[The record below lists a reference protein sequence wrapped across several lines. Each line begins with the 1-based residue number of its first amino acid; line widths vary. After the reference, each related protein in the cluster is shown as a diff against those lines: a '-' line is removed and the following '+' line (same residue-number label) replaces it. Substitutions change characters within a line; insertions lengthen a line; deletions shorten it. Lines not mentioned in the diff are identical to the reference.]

1 VEGIEPAEVSAETTI
16 RFDDR
21 VAIVTGA
28 GNGLGRCHA
37 LGLAARGAKV
47 VINDAGGTVDGIGS
61 KGRSAPAE
69 RVVAEIEAAG
79 GTAIADTADV
89 TDPAQVAA
97 MVDRAAQR
105 WGRIDILVNNAGIL
119 RDKSFGKLTLEDF
132 RAMMEVH
139 VLGAVHTAKAV
150 WERMRTQDYGR
161 IVLTTSSSGLY
172 GNFGQAN
179 YGTAKAALIGL
190 MKVLDQEGRKYDI
203 RVNILSPTATTR
215 MTEALLPEEDR
226 ALLDP
231 ASVTPGLLYLVS
243 DEAPSGVMLCAGAG
257 CFARAEVVETAGI
270 YLPPD
275 ERSPETVARRFSEI
289 SAPEGAATLPD
300 AWAQT
305 KKYVALARKAQK
317 NRLGKS

>member
-1 VEGIEPAEVSAETTI
+1 MSVEATI

-37 LGLAARGAKV
+37 LGLAARGAI
-47 VINDAGGTVDGIGS
+47 VIVNDAGGTVAGAG
-61 KGRSAPAE
+61 KSATAE
-69 RVVAEIEAAG
+69 TVVAEIEAAG

-97 MVDRAAQR
+97 MIERATER

-119 RDKSFGKLTLEDF
+119 RDKSFAKLALEDF
-132 RAMMEVH
+132 RAVLEVH
-139 VLGAVHTAKAV
+139 VLGAFHAAKAV
-150 WERMRTQDYGR
+150 WERMRAQNYGR
-161 IVLTTSSSGLY
+161 IVFTTSSSGLY

-190 MKVLDQEGRKYDI
+190 MKVLDQEGRKHDI
-203 RVNILSPTATTR
+203 RVNILSPTASTR

-243 DEAPSGVMLCAGAG
+243 DKAPTGVMLCAGAG

-270 YLPPD
+270 YLPPG
-275 ERSPETVARRFSEI
+275 ERSPETVAARFDEI
-289 SAPEGAATLPD
+289 SASDGAATLPD

-305 KKYVALARKAQK
+305 KKYVALARQAQK
-317 NRLGKS
+317 SRSGKS

>member
-1 VEGIEPAEVSAETTI
+1 MSAGATI

-47 VINDAGGTVDGIGS
+47 VVNDAGGTVEGS
-61 KGRSAPAE
+61 GRSAAAE
-69 RVVAEIEAAG
+69 KVVGEIEAAG
-79 GTAIADTADV
+79 AVAMADTADV

-97 MVDRAAQR
+97 MVERAVER

-132 RAMMEVH
+132 RAVLEVH
-139 VLGAVHTAKAV
+139 VMGAFHAAKAV
-150 WERMRTQDYGR
+150 WERMRTQNYGR
-161 IVLTTSSSGLY
+161 IVFTTSSSGLY

-179 YGTAKAALIGL
+179 YGTAKAALVGL
-190 MKVLDQEGRKYDI
+190 MNVLEIEGRKNDI
-203 RVNILSPTATTR
+203 RVNILSPTASTR

-243 DEAPSGVMLCAGAG
+243 EEAPSGVMLCAGAG
-257 CFARAEVVETAGI
+257 CFARAEVIETAGI
-270 YLPPD
+270 YLPPQ
-275 ERSPETVARRFSEI
+275 ERAPETIARRFDEI

-305 KKYVALARKAQK
+305 KKYVALARKSGA
-317 NRLGKS
+317 GKK

>member
-1 VEGIEPAEVSAETTI
+1 MSAEATI

-37 LGLAARGAKV
+37 LGLAARGAKLV
-47 VINDAGGTVDGIGS
+47 VNDAGGTVDGIG
-61 KGRSAPAE
+61 RSAAAE
-69 RVVAEIEAAG
+69 SVVAEIEAAG

-97 MVDRAAQR
+97 MVERAAQR
-105 WGRIDILVNNAGIL
+105 WGRIDILGNNAGIL
-119 RDKSFGKLTLEDF
+119 RDKSFGKLALEDF
-132 RAMMEVH
+132 RAVLEVH
-139 VLGAVHTAKAV
+139 VFGAFHAAKAV
-150 WERMRTQDYGR
+150 WERMRAQNYGR
-161 IVLTTSSSGLY
+161 IVFTTSSSGLY

-190 MKVLDQEGRKYDI
+190 MKVLDQEGRKNDI
-203 RVNILSPTATTR
+203 RVNILSPTASTR
-215 MTEALLPEEDR
+215 MTESLLPAEDR

-243 DEAPSGVMLCAGAG
+243 DEGPSGVMLCAGAG
-257 CFARAEVVETAGI
+257 CFARAEVVETTGI

-275 ERSPETVARRFSEI
+275 DRSPETVARRFGEI
-289 SAPEGAATLPD
+289 STPDGAATLPD

-305 KKYVALARKAQK
+305 KKYIALARKAQK
-317 NRLGKS
+317 SRLEKP

>member
-1 VEGIEPAEVSAETTI
+1 MTAEAPI

-47 VINDAGGTVDGIGS
+47 VVNDLGGTVDGMGDS
-61 KGRSAPAE
+61 GRSAEAE
-69 RVVAEIEAAG
+69 RVVAEIESAG
-79 GTAIADTADV
+79 GTAIADTTDV
-89 TDPAQVAA
+89 TDPGQVAT
-97 MVDRAAQR
+97 MVERAAER

-119 RDKSFGKLTLEDF
+119 RDKSFGKLTLGDF
-132 RAMMEVH
+132 RAMLDVH

-150 WERMRTQDYGR
+150 WERMRAQSYGR
-161 IVLTTSSSGLY
+161 IVLTTSSTGLY

-179 YGTAKAALIGL
+179 YAAAKAALIGL

-215 MTEALLPEEDR
+215 MTEALLPKEDR

-257 CFARAEVVETAGI
+257 CFARAEVIETAGI
-270 YLPPD
+270 YLSPD
-275 ERSPETVARRFSEI
+275 ERSPETVARRFNEI

-305 KKYVALARKAQK
+305 KKYVALARQAQQT
-317 NRLGKS
+317 RSGKP

>member
-1 VEGIEPAEVSAETTI
+1 MATI

-47 VINDAGGTVDGIGS
+47 LVNDAGGTVEGT
-61 KGRSAPAE
+61 GRSAAAE

-79 GTAIADTADV
+79 GSAIADTADV
-89 TDPAQVAA
+89 TDPAQVAG
-97 MVDRAAQR
+97 MVERVLER

-119 RDKSFGKLTLEDF
+119 RDKSFGKLALEDF
-132 RAMMEVH
+132 RAVLEVH
-139 VLGAVHTAKAV
+139 VLGGFHAAKAV
-150 WERMRTQDYGR
+150 WERMRAQNYGR
-161 IVLTTSSSGLY
+161 IVFTTSSTGLY

-179 YGTAKAALIGL
+179 YATAKAALIGL
-190 MKVLDQEGRKYDI
+190 MKVLDQEGRKNDI
-203 RVNILSPTATTR
+203 RVNILSPTASTR

-231 ASVTPGLLYLVS
+231 ADVTPGLLYLVS
-243 DEAPSGVMLCAGAG
+243 EAAPTGVMLCAGAG

-270 YLPPD
+270 YLPPE
-275 ERSPETVARRFSEI
+275 ERSPETVARRFDEI
-289 SAPEGAATLPD
+289 SAPDGAATLPN

-305 KKYVALARKAQK
+305 KKYVARARDAQK
-317 NRLGKS
+317 SRIGKL

>member
-243 DEAPSGVMLCAGAG
+243 GEAPSGVMLCAGAG

-305 KKYVALARKAQK
+305 KKYVALARNAQK
-317 NRLGKS
+317 S

>member
-1 VEGIEPAEVSAETTI
+1 MSAEASI

-47 VINDAGGTVDGIGS
+47 VVNDAGGTVDG
-61 KGRSAPAE
+61 KGRSAAAE
-69 RVVAEIEAAG
+69 KVVAEIVAAG
-79 GTAIADTADV
+79 GTAFADTADI

-97 MVDRAAQR
+97 MVARATER

-119 RDKSFGKLTLEDF
+119 RDKSFGKLALEDF
-132 RAMMEVH
+132 RAVIEVH
-139 VLGAVHTAKAV
+139 VMGAFHAAKAV
-150 WERMRTQDYGR
+150 WERMRAQNYGR

-179 YGTAKAALIGL
+179 YGTAKAALVGL
-190 MKVLDQEGRKYDI
+190 MKVLDQEGRKSDI
-203 RVNILSPTATTR
+203 RVNILSPTAATR

-243 DEAPSGVMLCAGAG
+243 DDAPSGVMLCAGAG
-257 CFARAEVVETAGI
+257 CFARADVIETAGI
-270 YLPPD
+270 YLPPAD
-275 ERSPETVARRFSEI
+275 RNPETIARRFDEI
-289 SAPEGAATLPD
+289 SAPEGAAPLPD

-305 KKYVALARKAQK
+305 KKYVALARKSGA
-317 NRLGKS
+317 GKK

>member
-1 VEGIEPAEVSAETTI
+1 VERIEPAEVSAETTI

-179 YGTAKAALIGL
+179 YGMAKAALIGL

>member
-1 VEGIEPAEVSAETTI
+1 MTAGATI

-37 LGLAARGAKV
+37 LGLAARGAKLV
-47 VINDAGGTVDGIGS
+47 VNDAGGTVDGIG
-61 KGRSAPAE
+61 KTKRSAAAE

-79 GTAIADTADV
+79 GRAIADTADV
-89 TDPAQVAA
+89 TDPAQVVA
-97 MVDRAAQR
+97 MVERAVQR

-119 RDKSFGKLTLEDF
+119 RDKSFGKLALEDF
-132 RAMMEVH
+132 RAMLDVH

-150 WERMRTQDYGR
+150 WERMRAQNYGR
-161 IVLTTSSSGLY
+161 IVLTTSSTGLY

-243 DEAPSGVMLCAGAG
+243 DEAPSGIMLCAGAG

-270 YLPPD
+270 YL
-275 ERSPETVARRFSEI
+275 SPEERNPETIAQRFDEI
-289 SAPEGAATLPD
+289 SAPEGAATLRD

-305 KKYVALARKAQK
+305 KKYVALARQAQK